1 VLLGGVLALEAHGL
15 LVALGGALVEQR
27 LLLVHLGVLGAR
39 DLAAHESGQR
49 A

>member
-1 VLLGGVLALEAHGL
+1 VLALEARGP
-15 LVALGGALVEQR
+15 LVALGGALVGQR
-27 LLLVHLGVLGAR
+27 LLLAHLGVVGAR